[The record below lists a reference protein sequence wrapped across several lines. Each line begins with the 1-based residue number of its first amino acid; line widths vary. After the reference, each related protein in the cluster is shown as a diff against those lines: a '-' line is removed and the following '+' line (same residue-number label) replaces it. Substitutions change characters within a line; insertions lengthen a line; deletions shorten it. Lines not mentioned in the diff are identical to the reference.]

1 MKVHHRDINHKNKSG
16 LMIFTAEEP
25 EDLWHIYN
33 IMDKGDK
40 LTASTIRN
48 VKRETSTGSRTTERK
63 HFKITIKIEATT
75 FDESVCCLS
84 AKGRNTEQ
92 SEYIQLGQYHT
103 VDLEL
108 NRKFT
113 LEKGLWDSITL
124 RRIREATDLNLKAE
138 VGAVVMQEGLAHICI
153 VLSSLT
159 VVKAKIQ
166 VSIPQKRRPDKYQDG
181 IKSFFNKVAAA
192 MRLHFNFDRL
202 KSIFLTR
209 KMKISSLPLIAK
221 SFYPSIPAR
230 GTNTRYRKC

>member
-33 IMDKGDK
+33 IMDNGDK

-166 VSIPQKRRPDKYQDG
+166 V
-181 IKSFFNKVAAA
+181 
-192 MRLHFNFDRL
+192 
-202 KSIFLTR
+202 
-209 KMKISSLPLIAK
+209 
-221 SFYPSIPAR
+221 
-230 GTNTRYRKC
+230 